1 MTEQQPYELVHRYP
15 HFELRRYPA
24 HVVAEVQVNAT
35 FDRAGNAAFRHLFN
49 YISGSNTARQ
59 KLAMTAPVIQGTGP
73 SQKLAMTAP
82 VVQSGPLPGTDA
94 PADFV
99 VAFVLP
105 AGLTAGTAPV
115 PANPDVKI
123 REVPGSLAA
132 ALRFSGSG
140 SEAAFARR
148 NNGLQAA
155 LTLAGLTA
163 IGPPRFARFDP
174 PFKPWFLRR
183 NEVVQ
188 DVEEPPRPERG
199 ATQLPR
205 RNGRVDHSCSTPD

>member
-1 MTEQQPYELVHRYP
+1 MTEQQPYELVQRYA

-24 HVVAEVQVNAT
+24 HVVAEIQVNAT

-59 KLAMTAPVIQGTGP
+59 KLAMTAPVIRELGP

-82 VVQSGPLPGTDA
+82 VLQSGPLPGSEG

-105 AGLTAGTAPV
+105 AGLTAETAPV
-115 PANPDVKI
+115 PADSQVKI
-123 REVPGSLAA
+123 RTIPGALTA
-132 ALRFSGSG
+132 ALPFSGSG
-140 SEAAFARR
+140 SETAFERH

-155 LTLAGLTA
+155 LVVAGLTA
-163 IGPPRFARFDP
+163 EGLPRFARFDP
-174 PFKPWFLRR
+174 PFKPWFLRH
-183 NEVVQ
+183 NEVLQ
-188 DVEEPPRPERG
+188 DVEEPDIPAP
-199 ATQLPR
+199 P
-205 RNGRVDHSCSTPD
+205 GR